1 MGHPFAQRVT
11 RFRRSAPCSAQGHR
25 GGCHCLMAKAATG
38 CHSLHLNPPPPV
50 RIPALLRPPS
60 RRHTSDIR
68 LRPHAAARCFLS
80 TRARRTPLCDASLK
94 CDRHR
99 IRSYLYLSI
108 PRGCPEFPLGSA
120 RTSRKDQRK
129 EIKFMYAV
137 ARGRKYC
144 LLHAPWL
151 WPHCLHNSLGCPR
164 QTRKESALLLEVD
177 FYMQCKQN

>member
-38 CHSLHLNPPPPV
+38 CHSLHPNPPPPV

-60 RRHTSDIR
+60 RRDTSDIR
-68 LRPHAAARCFLS
+68 LRPHADARCFLS

-120 RTSRKDQRK
+120 STNLQGRFK
-129 EIKFMYAV
+129 ERRSSTCM
-137 ARGRKYC
+137 
-144 LLHAPWL
+144 L
-151 WPHCLHNSLGCPR
+151 WPHCLHKSLGCPR
-164 QTRKESALLLEVD
+164 QTRKESALLLGAMH
-177 FYMQCKQN
+177 FY